1 MTIKNPYISV
11 IIPAYNSTKFITK
24 CLEALKDSTFESYE
38 IILIDDASTDNTAE
52 IAKNMGSRVFKTEYQ
67 SGPAVARNYGS
78 RQAHGE
84 ILLFIDSDVLVK
96 SDTLELVASTFSE
109 NPDISALFGSY
120 DDTPSEKDF
129 LSQYRN
135 LLHHYVH
142 QNSNSDAATFWAGCG
157 AVRKDIFVELNG
169 YDYKRFAE
177 PSIEDI
183 ELGYRMREKGYRIRL
198 DKNLQVT
205 HLKHWDW
212 YSMIKTD
219 IFNRA
224 VPWSRLI
231 LQTKSLP
238 EDMNL
243 RISDRVSTALV
254 GLLLVSLFFLI
265 LGLLDHFSFFSTG
278 GMISASVITLILLI
292 YLNRDLYGF
301 FLDKRGLKFTLL
313 VIPVHL
319 LYYFYCG
326 ASFGFCWIQ
335 NKLGL
340 LKTFNSDT

>member
-1 MTIKNPYISV
+1 MTKNNPFISV
-11 IIPAYNSTKFITK
+11 IIPAYNSIKFIAD
-24 CLEALKDSTFESYE
+24 CLNALSRSTYQSYE
-38 IILIDDASTDNTAE
+38 VILVDDGSTDDTAK
-52 IAKNMGSRVFKTEYQ
+52 IAAENGCRVFVMENQ

-78 RQAHGE
+78 EKATGE

-96 SDTLELVASTFSE
+96 SDTLEIVASTFSE
-109 NPDISALFGSY
+109 YPDISALFGSY
-120 DDTPSEKDF
+120 DDTPTEKDF
-129 LSQYRN
+129 ISQYRN

-142 QNSNSDAATFWAGCG
+142 QNSNPDAATFWAGCG
-157 AVRKDIFVELNG
+157 AVRRKVFLELNG
-169 YDYKRFAE
+169 YDNERFAE

-183 ELGYRMREKGYRIRL
+183 ELGYRMREKGHKIRL

-205 HLKHWDW
+205 HLKHWGW

-238 EDMNL
+238 EDLNL
-243 RISDRVSTALV
+243 RLSDRLSTALV
-254 GLLLVSLFFLI
+254 GILLICIFFLI
-265 LGLLDHFSFFSTG
+265 LGLLNVYSPLS
-278 GMISASVITLILLI
+278 SRVIILLAAVTVLLLI
-292 YLNRDLYGF
+292 VLNRDLYMF
-301 FLDKRGLKFTLL
+301 FLEKRGVKFTLL
-313 VIPVHL
+313 VIPLHF

-326 ASFGFCWIQ
+326 ASFGLCWIQ

-340 LKTFNSDT
+340 FNISETNP